1 MHSFLSSR
9 SSRLGLVTLRQ
20 TFVRRCHLGWTASEP
35 PHFSRNGTVAPP
47 PQRRKQRRTNET
59 PPTSG
64 NSQMGEEPFL
74 NWNAPPIVLNG
85 DAQLG
90 QPAAADRGA
99 AHAGQSWTCGWCST
113 APPSATGSARA
124 ASRAASGRDRGRED
138 RGADQGRAAAD
149 QQPADRQGG
158 RSCGKNSSRK
168 RRTQARKFSR
178 SSLRVRLSAWTLLAD
193 ANSRKPCARRGAYVG
208 RRTATGPGGIPAVHG
223 MIGAARGRP
232 AGRRIAPPRCYLAPL
247 LLGGRGG
254 VNGEARQKG
263 STN

>member
-1 MHSFLSSR
+1 MALMSAGWADAVASAPKVVSARIATKATVLLRRPAIMAFTNHVGRAPDARRTAHDPSAVPTVDAHPLLSR
-9 SSRLGLVTLRQ
+9 FAPRGFVTLRQ

-74 NWNAPPIVLNG
+74 NWNAPPIVLNDG
-85 DAQLG
+85 AQPG
-90 QPAAADRGA
+90 RPAAADRGA

-124 ASRAASGRDRGRED
+124 ASRAANGRGRGRED

-149 QQPADRQGG
+149 QQPQG
-158 RSCGKNSSRK
+158 
-168 RRTQARKFSR
+168 
-178 SSLRVRLSAWTLLAD
+178 RLSDRST
-193 ANSRKPCARRGAYVG
+193 RKP
-208 RRTATGPGGIPAVHG
+208 P
-223 MIGAARGRP
+223 
-232 AGRRIAPPRCYLAPL
+232 
-247 LLGGRGG
+247 
-254 VNGEARQKG
+254 
-263 STN
+263 